1 MWLDNILSVWRES
14 YALFLIN
21 RELVMGYLKGL
32 LISFTVSLLCVA
44 LPAGA
49 ESAASTDVGISVEQV
64 LSSVNINTADAEMLA
79 VSLKGIGVKRA
90 QAIVVY
96 RESNGPFSD
105 VNQLEEI
112 KGISAAIIKKNLD
125 KIRL

>member
-1 MWLDNILSVWRES
+1 VWQES
-14 YALFLIN
+14 YALYSIN
-21 RELVMGYLKGL
+21 RELVMVYLKGL
-32 LISFTVSLLCVA
+32 LISFAVSLLCVA

-49 ESAASTDVGISVEQV
+49 ENAVSTDMEISTKQV
-64 LSSVNINTADAEMLA
+64 LSGVNINTADAEMLA
-79 VSLKGIGVKRA
+79 VSLKGIGAKRA

-112 KGISAAIIKKNLD
+112 KGISAAIIKENLD

>member
-1 MWLDNILSVWRES
+1 MV
-14 YALFLIN
+14 
-21 RELVMGYLKGL
+21 YLKGL
-32 LISFTVSLLCVA
+32 LISLAVSLLCVA

-49 ESAASTDVGISVEQV
+49 ESAASTDAGMSTEQV
-64 LSSVNINTADAEMLA
+64 FTSVNINTADAKTLA
-79 VSLKGIGVKRA
+79 ETLKGVGEKRA

-105 VNQLEEI
+105 VNQLQEV
-112 KGISAAIIKKNLD
+112 KGISAAIIKQNLE